1 MAIATGIYHTKYR
14 QDLALR
20 QTRADWVRLALLVA
34 FLAVVPFLASSYW
47 LTILNLVGIAAIGA
61 IGLNIL
67 TGFTGLIS
75 LGQGG
80 FLAVGAY
87 TSGILIA
94 RLHWP
99 TPLGIIAAVFVTAA
113 IGAVIGLPAVRL
125 KGLYL
130 AIATLAAQVIIIYLV
145 RTWDVV
151 TGGVESLVVP
161 RPEFFGTKVRSEFIW
176 YWIILAFA
184 ILATLAALNIFRTGL
199 GRSFVAIRDQDI
211 AADVIGVTVW
221 KYKLWAFAISSGF
234 VGLAGALLASYRSI
248 VTWERF
254 TIDVS
259 ITYLAMIIV
268 GGLGSVAGAIYGAG
282 FMTVVPALIQ
292 RAGQSVQGVLPGLS
306 QQLPSIQLGVFGL
319 VIILFLIFEPRGL
332 ARIWERIRD
341 YFRLWPFRY

>member
-1 MAIATGIYHTKYR
+1 MATATGIYHTKYR

-20 QTRADWVRLALLVA
+20 QTRADWVRLVLLGIFV
-34 FLAVVPFLASSYW
+34 LVIPFLASSYW
-47 LTILNLVGIAAIGA
+47 LTILNLMGIAAIGA

-75 LGQGG
+75 LGQGA

-87 TSGILIA
+87 ASGILIS

-99 TPLGIIAAVFVTAA
+99 TPLAIVAAVLFTA
-113 IGAVIGLPAVRL
+113 IVGAVIGLPAVRL

-130 AIATLAAQVIIIYLV
+130 AIATLAAQVIIIYVV

-151 TGGVESLVVP
+151 TGGVESLVVS
-161 RPEFFGTKVRSEFIW
+161 RPVILGTKIRSEFLW
-176 YWIILAFA
+176 YWIILALVV
-184 ILATLAALNIFRTGL
+184 LATIGALNLFRTGL

-211 AADVIGVTVW
+211 AADVIGITVW
-221 KYKLWAFAISSGF
+221 KYKLWSFAISSGF

-268 GGLGSVAGAIYGAG
+268 GGLGSVAGAIYGAA

-292 RAGQSVQGVLPGLS
+292 RAGQAIQGVLPGLS
-306 QQLPSIQLGVFGL
+306 QQLPAIQLGVFGL
-319 VIILFLIFEPRGL
+319 VIILFLVFEPRGL
-332 ARIWERIRD
+332 ARIWERTRD

>member
-1 MAIATGIYHTKYR
+1 MATATGIYHTNYR

-20 QTRADWVRLALLVA
+20 QTRADWVRLGLLVV
-34 FLAVVPFLASSYW
+34 FVVVAPFVASPYW

-75 LGQGG
+75 LGQGA

-87 TSGILIA
+87 TSGILVA

-99 TPLGIIAAVFVTAA
+99 TPLAIIAAVLLTAMV
-113 IGAVIGLPAVRL
+113 GAVIGLPAVRL

-130 AIATLAAQVIIIYLV
+130 AIATLAAQVMIIYLV

-151 TGGVESLVVP
+151 TGGVDSLVVP
-161 RPEFFGTKVRSEFIW
+161 RPEVFGTTIRSDFIW
-176 YWIILAFA
+176 YWIILA
-184 ILATLAALNIFRTGL
+184 LVVVATLAALNLFRTGL
-199 GRSFVAIRDQDI
+199 GRAFVAIRDQDI

-221 KYKLWAFAISSGF
+221 KYKLWSFAISSGF
-234 VGLAGALLASYRSI
+234 VGLAGALLAHYRSI

-268 GGLGSVAGAIYGAG
+268 GGLGSVAGSIYGAA
-282 FMTVVPALIQ
+282 FMTVLPALIQ
-292 RAGQSVQGVLPGLS
+292 RAGQAIRDVLPGLS
-306 QQLPSIQLGVFGL
+306 QQLPAVQLGVFGL